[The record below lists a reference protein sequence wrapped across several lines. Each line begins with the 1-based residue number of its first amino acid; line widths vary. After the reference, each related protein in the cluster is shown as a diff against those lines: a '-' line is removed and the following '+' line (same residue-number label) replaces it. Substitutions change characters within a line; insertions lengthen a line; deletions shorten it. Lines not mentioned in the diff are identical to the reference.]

1 MTEPVRVTPFD
12 RSNNRQWVLARR
24 PVGAVREGDFEFRV
38 TPVAELNDGEYLVR
52 TLYLSFDPA
61 LRLRLREG
69 QSYFPAQPVGEVM
82 RAGGLGQVVASKNRD
97 AAVGDIVAGM
107 LGWQDFT
114 VCGGPGAMPVSRLTP
129 KHPLP
134 KYLSVLGGTGLT
146 AYFGLLHVG
155 ALRDKETVVV
165 SAAAGATGSV
175 AVQIAKIKR
184 CRTIGIAGGAEKC
197 RWLLEE
203 YGIDGAVDYKRG
215 NVREQLAELCPSGI
229 DVYFDNVGGS
239 ILEAAIDNMHER
251 GRIVLCGMISTYN
264 ADQRVPGP
272 SNLFEL
278 VSRRLRM
285 EGFLVGD
292 FASQFPAAVDELS
305 AWLAAGHLKSRE
317 DVQEGFE
324 NILPTFAR
332 IFSGDNV
339 GKQLLRITEPN

>member
-1 MTEPVRVTPFD
+1 MIEALVPAFD
-12 RSNNRQWVLARR
+12 SASNRQWVLVRR
-24 PVGAVREGDFEFRV
+24 PRGAVAPGDFEFRV
-38 TPVAELNDGEYLVR
+38 APLPSLAEGEFLVR

-61 LRLRLREG
+61 LRLRLSEG
-69 QSYFPAQPVGEVM
+69 QSYFPAQPVGDVM
-82 RAGGLGQVVASKNRD
+82 RAGGLGQVVASNNPGYV
-97 AAVGDIVAGM
+97 AGDVVAGM

-114 VCGGPGAMPVSRLTP
+114 TCGGPGAMPVSRLTP

-155 ALRDKETVVV
+155 ALRDSETVVV

-184 CRTIGIAGGAEKC
+184 CRTIGIAGGAAKC
-197 RWLLEE
+197 QWLRDE
-203 YGIDGAVDYKRG
+203 YGLDGTIDYKHESVKAR
-215 NVREQLAELCPSGI
+215 LAELCPEGI
-229 DVYFDNVGGS
+229 DVYFDNVGGA
-239 ILEAAIDNMHER
+239 ILEAAIDNMRER

-264 ADQRVPGP
+264 ADPRPPGP

-292 FASQFPAAVDELS
+292 FASKFPAAVDELGE
-305 AWLAAGHLKSRE
+305 WLARGQLKSRE

-324 NILPTFAR
+324 KILPTFAR

-339 GKQLLRITEPN
+339 GKQLLKVAEPA